1 MTDVLAQRSH
11 AADVMPRKPMQ
22 NADGYRAEER
32 RESWRLGA
40 LAVPG
45 LLLIMVVALAPN
57 AWLIWLSFRNESGFT
72 FEHYLRLL
80 HPSYT
85 ITLQTTFEL
94 SFLVTLI
101 CVLLGYPLAYLIAQA
116 RPRLQALML
125 LLVLFP
131 VWTSLLVR
139 CYAWLVLLQRR
150 GLINTW
156 LADSWLESTGLLET
170 PLRLVHNFTGTT
182 IGMTHIMLPF
192 MVLPLYGSMRAISG
206 DYMRAAANL
215 GASPVKAFWQVY
227 VPLSLPGLFAG
238 IVIVFVLCL
247 GFYVTPA
254 LLGGGRVMMWSMQI
268 ERNVSYH
275 ADWGA
280 ASALGVV
287 LLVITLGIL
296 WAVGRLIGFDR
307 VVGSR

>member
-1 MTDVLAQRSH
+1 
-11 AADVMPRKPMQ
+11 
-22 NADGYRAEER
+22 
-32 RESWRLGA
+32 
-40 LAVPG
+40 
-45 LLLIMVVALAPN
+45 LIAIVALAPI
-57 AWLIWLSFRNESGFT
+57 AWLFWLSFRDADGLT
-72 FEHYLRLL
+72 LAHYERLL
-80 HPSYT
+80 HPSYL
-85 ITLQTTFEL
+85 ITLRSTFEL
-94 SFLVTLI
+94 SFLVTAI
-101 CVLLGYPLAYLIAQA
+101 CVALGYPLAYVIAQVRA
-116 RPRLQALML
+116 RLAAVLL

-156 LADSWLESTGLLET
+156 LSDMGLIDS

-182 IGMTHIMLPF
+182 VGMVHIMLPF
-192 MVLPLYGSMRAISG
+192 MVLPLYASMRAINP

-215 GASPVKAFWQVY
+215 GASPVRAFWQVF
-227 VPLSLPGLFAG
+227 VPLALPGLAAG

-268 ERNVSYH
+268 ERNVSYYG
-275 ADWGA
+275 DWGA

-287 LLVITLGIL
+287 LLVLTLGIL
-296 WAVGRLIGFDR
+296 WLIGRIIGFNRLIGEAR
-307 VVGSR
+307 